1 VEIGDLLILFFIVS
15 GILSSLVG
23 GKKKKKK
30 NLPQTRQRPTRAGQ
44 ARNPPASPRPTG
56 PRPSLDPNHPAPVAS
71 QMEEILRQLGLH
83 VEPEV
88 EEEAP
93 SEPEPPP
100 NVEVD
105 AVGRVLP
112 RAVSLEAPARPAVAP
127 DTEERHEEFHEDY
140 MRDFRQTR
148 IARPASRAHEM
159 LGPGS
164 LRQAILFH
172 EILGPPKGLR

>member
-1 VEIGDLLILFFIVS
+1 MDFGDLLILFFIVS
-15 GILSSLVG
+15 GILSSLAG
-23 GKKKKKK
+23 RKKKK
-30 NLPQTRQRPTRAGQ
+30 NLPQTRQRRPRPAPRARPQPT
-44 ARNPPASPRPTG
+44 SPRSGG
-56 PRPSLDPNHPAPVAS
+56 PQPSLDPNNPGPVTS

-93 SEPEPPP
+93 APEPEP

-105 AVGRVLP
+105 AVGRALP
-112 RAVSLEAPARPAVAP
+112 RAVSLEVPAKPAVAP
-127 DTEERHEEFHEDY
+127 DTEERHDEFHEDY
-140 MRDFRQTR
+140 VGDFRQTR

>member
-1 VEIGDLLILFFIVS
+1 
-15 GILSSLVG
+15 
-23 GKKKKKK
+23 
-30 NLPQTRQRPTRAGQ
+30 
-44 ARNPPASPRPTG
+44 
-56 PRPSLDPNHPAPVAS
+56 
-71 QMEEILRQLGLH
+71 

-112 RAVSLEAPARPAVAP
+112 RAVSLEEPAKPTVVP
-127 DTEERHEEFHEDY
+127 DTEERHDEFHEDY
-140 MRDFRQTR
+140 VRAFRATR
-148 IARPASRAHEM
+148 IARPASRAQEM
-159 LGPGS
+159 LSPES
-164 LRQAILFH
+164 LRQAILFR